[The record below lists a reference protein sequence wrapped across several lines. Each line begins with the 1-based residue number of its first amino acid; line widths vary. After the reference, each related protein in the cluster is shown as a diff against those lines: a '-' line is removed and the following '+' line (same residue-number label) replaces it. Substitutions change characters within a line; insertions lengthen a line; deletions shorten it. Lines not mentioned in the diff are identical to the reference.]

1 MVHNISGNL
10 HNLNKVKV
18 CIVFQ
23 IRMLIW
29 ALGKQINSMEMVI
42 ISIAM
47 EKFTKENFN
56 KAKKMEKDCII
67 IDQALDMKVNGKKIE
82 KMGLVY
88 TIIQMDKD
96 IKVIG

>member
-1 MVHNISGNL
+1 
-10 HNLNKVKV
+10 
-18 CIVFQ
+18 
-23 IRMLIW
+23 
-29 ALGKQINSMEMVI
+29 MVI